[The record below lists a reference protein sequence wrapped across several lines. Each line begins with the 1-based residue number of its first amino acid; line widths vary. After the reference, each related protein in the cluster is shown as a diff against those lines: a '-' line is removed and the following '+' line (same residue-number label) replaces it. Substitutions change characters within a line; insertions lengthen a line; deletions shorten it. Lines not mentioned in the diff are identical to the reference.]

1 MKNGGKIQSQN
12 FNSQCK
18 IKSMHIYVTHSQS
31 VDGGA
36 RPSTLAEFGKGS
48 VVRAMNWHSHALGS
62 RSQRRGAGT
71 NNNDPWQQSA
81 HTVKETKSLP
91 SVASG
96 LTRLRCL
103 VRVSRALSHETS
115 FRFQQKLSS
124 LKLGSVGGGLAGM
137 RLYRILEAPN
147 HDVNVPNGDV
157 IMKAHARRTGLVDSS
172 KALTRLVES
181 HAPLT

>member
-1 MKNGGKIQSQN
+1 MGRQECHTLSISGWRGKAFHPHRI
-12 FNSQCK
+12 
-18 IKSMHIYVTHSQS
+18 
-31 VDGGA
+31 
-36 RPSTLAEFGKGS
+36 RKGS

-81 HTVKETKSLP
+81 HTVKETKSLLL
-91 SVASG
+91 VASG

-115 FRFQQKLSS
+115 FRFQQKLNS
-124 LKLGSVGGGLAGM
+124 LKLGSVGGGLAGTC
-137 RLYRILEAPN
+137 LYRILEAPN

>member
-1 MKNGGKIQSQN
+1 M
-12 FNSQCK
+12 
-18 IKSMHIYVTHSQS
+18 
-31 VDGGA
+31 
-36 RPSTLAEFGKGS
+36 
-48 VVRAMNWHSHALGS
+48 VRAINWHSRALGS

-81 HTVKETKSLP
+81 HTVKETKSLLI
-91 SVASG
+91 VASG

-124 LKLGSVGGGLAGM
+124 LKLGSIRGGLVGTC
-137 RLYRILEAPN
+137 LYRTLEVPN
-147 HDVNVPNGDV
+147 HDINVPNRDV
-157 IMKAHARRTGLVDSS
+157 IMEAHARRTGLVDSS

-181 HAPLT
+181 HTLLMWTADFTVTKNRISPRRRLQPSAAFEGARAI

>member
-1 MKNGGKIQSQN
+1 MN
-12 FNSQCK
+12 FNNLLVESSLQFGPHPWDAK
-18 IKSMHIYVTHSQS
+18 NVTHSQS

-62 RSQRRGAGT
+62 RSQWRGAGT